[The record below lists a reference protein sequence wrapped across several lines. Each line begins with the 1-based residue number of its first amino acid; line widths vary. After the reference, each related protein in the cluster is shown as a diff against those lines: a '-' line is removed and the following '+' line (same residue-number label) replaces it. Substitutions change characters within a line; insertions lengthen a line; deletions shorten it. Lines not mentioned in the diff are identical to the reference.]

1 MRLGLLAFSPKG
13 NLLADQ
19 LEKQMTQADF
29 RRYQKEKQ
37 TAAQFVAEQFS
48 QCDGLVWI
56 GAAGIAV
63 RLIAPHLRSKASD
76 PAVVVLDETG
86 RFVISL
92 LSGHLGGAN
101 ALTLQIARLLD
112 ASP

>member
-1 MRLGLLAFSPKG
+1 MDRGG
-13 NLLADQ
+13 
-19 LEKQMTQADF
+19 
-29 RRYQKEKQ
+29 
-37 TAAQFVAEQFS
+37 
-48 QCDGLVWI
+48 
-56 GAAGIAV
+56 GIAV

-112 ASP
+112 AQPVITTATDLNGLFAVDVWAKSLGCVIADITKIKAVSSALLGGSRWGWTAIFP